1 MVWRPGHASR
11 GRDTTVDSVPPP
23 RPPMGGLYAT
33 PMTKTELAYQ
43 HIRREII
50 EGVLKPDTVLDQEAL
65 AERLGLSTTPVR
77 EALRLLESEH
87 LVTSRR
93 HRNTVVTGLDPDMLE
108 ETYAVRLSLDPLA
121 VSLAAAKATEPDRE
135 LIARLARHRPD
146 DTDPVENLNQNR
158 ALHRAIY
165 AASGNAT
172 LTQILDTLWDR
183 SDRYR
188 MVTLGNENHVQIA
201 HHEHHDI
208 ASAVLGGD
216 SEKAATLMHDHV
228 AHSLQRIRTAARHI

>member
-1 MVWRPGHASR
+1 
-11 GRDTTVDSVPPP
+11 VDSLQPP
-23 RPPMGGLYAT
+23 RPAIGGLYAT
-33 PMTKTELAYQ
+33 PLTKTELAYQ

-50 EGVLKPDTVLDQEAL
+50 EGVLSPDTVLDQEAL

-93 HRNTVVTGLDPDMLE
+93 HRNTIVTGLDPNMLE

-121 VSLAAAKATEPDRE
+121 VRLAATKATESDRE
-135 LIARLARHRPD
+135 LIARLARHQAD
-146 DTDPVENLNQNR
+146 DAGRVENLNHNR

-165 AASGNAT
+165 AASRNTT

-188 MVTLGNENHVQIA
+188 MVTLGNENHAQIA
-201 HHEHHDI
+201 DHEHHEI
-208 ASAVLGGD
+208 AAAVLAGEG
-216 SEKAATLMHDHV
+216 EKAAALMYDHV
-228 AHSLQRIRTAARHI
+228 AASLQRIRAAASHI

>member
-1 MVWRPGHASR
+1 
-11 GRDTTVDSVPPP
+11 VDSLLPAGSPT
-23 RPPMGGLYAT
+23 GGLYAT
-33 PMTKTELAYQ
+33 PLTKTELAYQ

-50 EGVLKPDTVLDQEAL
+50 EGVLSPETVLDQEAL

-108 ETYAVRLSLDPLA
+108 DTYAVRLALDPLA
-121 VSLAAAKATEPDRE
+121 VSLAATNATEPDRA
-135 LIARLARHRPD
+135 LIGRLAEQRHD
-146 DTDPVENLNQNR
+146 DASAVENLNQNR

-165 AASGNAT
+165 AASGNTT

-188 MVTLGNENHVQIA
+188 MVTLGNEDTAQIA
-201 HHEHHDI
+201 HHEHYAI
-208 ASAVLGGD
+208 ATAVLAGEG
-216 SEKAATLMHDHV
+216 EKAATLMHDHV
-228 AHSLQRIRTAARHI
+228 AASLQRIRTEARHI